1 MLNFV
6 SSGFGVGGAVSWLGN
21 QVESWVNQQID
32 RKLNEAGAAWLA
44 RSQSLAPVRTGYLR
58 SQEDYQ
64 IIGKTLTII
73 MGASY
78 DLYTELG
85 TRNMMPHPHA
95 LPALNEMNRIFGTDV
110 ELHFNRTGGS
120 QWHGVYAH
128 RGQLAVP
135 HGLTRKQRA
144 HLERHVLPNLR
155 KQWRG
160 NVRRAKIRVR
170 PFS

>member
-21 QVESWVNQQID
+21 QVETWVNQQID

-44 RSQSLAPVRTGYLR
+44 RSRSLAPVRTGYLR

-64 IIGKTLTII
+64 IIGRTLTLI

-78 DLYTELG
+78 DIFTEFG
-85 TRNMMPHPHA
+85 TRRMMPMPHVR
-95 LPALNEMNRIFGTDV
+95 PALQEMKRIFGTDV
-110 ELHFNRTGGS
+110 ELYFNRPGGS
-120 QWHGVYAH
+120 TWGGVYAH
-128 RGQLAVP
+128 GGELALP
-135 HGLTRKQRA
+135 HGLSRKERA
-144 HLERHVLPNLR
+144 HLAKHVLPVV
-155 KQWRG
+155 KKFHRG